1 MRKNKK
7 NCMKIT
13 IQQMNKYKRFCQDEE
28 GSKPSLWEHGWIDMT
43 RLNEYSVEGKTDT
56 MGVT

>member
-1 MRKNKK
+1 
-7 NCMKIT
+7 MKIT